1 MKKYKLIE
9 IKEYEKMLE
18 EISVSESIE
27 LNNYDLLLYGG
38 GGQSKKFYK
47 NLQQNLDCQVLW
59 TGWSGPNWSAIFSF
73 IPGQAGLI
81 KILNQQA
88 FKELYY
94 ELAAYSVSEVLY
106 VPKLLTPEIINEV
119 RKKTWRTKFEL
130 FIDKAPESFLL
141 TSEAD
146 EALDEKGKGMYFF
159 DYCFGKK
166 ASKVLKDIIERKTN
180 TQQDL

>member
-18 EISVSESIE
+18 EISLSESID

-38 GGQSKKFYK
+38 GGQSKSFYR
-47 NLQQNLDCQVLW
+47 NLQQNSDCQVLW
-59 TGWSGPNWSAIFSF
+59 TGWFGPKWSSIFSF

-81 KILNQQA
+81 KVVKQQA

-94 ELAAYSVSEVLY
+94 NLAANSVSEVLY
-106 VPKLLTPEIINEV
+106 VPKSLTPEIVDDV
-119 RKKTWRTKFEL
+119 RKKNWKIKFEK
-130 FIDKAPESFLL
+130 FINKAPESFLL

-146 EALDEKGKGMYFF
+146 EAVDEKGKEMYFI
-159 DYCFGKK
+159 DYCFGEK
-166 ASKVLKDIIERKTN
+166 ASTVLKDIVVRKTN
-180 TQQDL
+180 T

>member
-1 MKKYKLIE
+1 MKKYKLVE

-18 EISVSESIE
+18 EISESKSID
-27 LNNYDLLLYGG
+27 LDNYDLLLYGG
-38 GGQSKKFYK
+38 GGQSKSFYR
-47 NLQQNLDCQVLW
+47 NLQQNSNCQVLW
-59 TGWSGPNWSAIFSF
+59 TGWAGPKWSSIFSF

-106 VPKLLTPEIINEV
+106 VPKFLTPEILNEV
-119 RKKTWRTKFEL
+119 RKKTWKTKFEL

-146 EALDEKGKGMYFF
+146 EAVDEKGKGVYFI
-159 DYCFGKK
+159 DYFLGEK
-166 ASKVLKDIIERKTN
+166 ASKVLKDIVERKTN
-180 TQQDL
+180 T